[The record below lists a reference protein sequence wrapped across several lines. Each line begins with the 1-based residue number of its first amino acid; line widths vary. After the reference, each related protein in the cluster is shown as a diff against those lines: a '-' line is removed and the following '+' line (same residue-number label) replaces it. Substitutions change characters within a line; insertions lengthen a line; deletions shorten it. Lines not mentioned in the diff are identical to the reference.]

1 MNTEPV
7 RTVLIPIAL
16 LAFAAAA
23 QAFVDGADTRG
34 IVTAVLAFLILAAQ
48 ELARGKVTPTGGE

>member
-1 MNTEPV
+1 MTTEPV

-34 IVTAVLAFLILAAQ
+34 IVTAVLAVLILAAQ